1 MSNKNLSIIFTGQG
15 SQFPEMGVD
24 LAKKYSWVKE
34 RYQQSSDILGY
45 DVLKK
50 QEDPDLLNLTEYSQ
64 PSIFIYTSII
74 IDFVRD
80 KIKSSGSNITL
91 AGHSLGEYAALYFAN
106 SLNFDEMLKV
116 VKFRGEAMSIVSDP
130 SKYIMYAIL
139 KKEDQPIDKS
149 IFGNGAYLANLN
161 SEKQIVICGLKNEL
175 ENFKEKHALGKYIP
189 LNVSAPFHSE
199 LMIESSNLFESK
211 IDDIVFNNIEIDVI
225 SNHMLIN
232 YKNISKIEYSNQLK
246 SQIHSPVMWSDT
258 IQKIISMNVE
268 TFIEIGPKKTLLN
281 FIPRNFTGDKIAIT
295 NNDEVENYVRK

>member
-1 MSNKNLSIIFTGQG
+1 MSNKNVSILFTGQG

-24 LAKKYSWVKE
+24 LASKYSWVKE

-64 PSIFIYTSII
+64 PAIFIYTSIL
-74 IDFVRD
+74 IDFVSD
-80 KIKSSGSNITL
+80 KIKTSGSNITL

-106 SLNFDEMLKV
+106 SLNFEDMLKV

-130 SKYIMYAIL
+130 AKYMMYAIL
-139 KKEDQPIDKS
+139 KKEDQIIDKS
-149 IFGNGAYLANLN
+149 IFGNGVYLANLN

-175 ENFKEKHALGKYIP
+175 ENFKEKNAIGKYIP

-211 IDDIVFNNIEIDVI
+211 IGDIVFNDVELDVI

-246 SQIHSPVMWSDT
+246 AQIHSPVMWFDT

-268 TFIEIGPKKTLLN
+268 NFIEIGPKKTLLN
-281 FIPRNFTGDKIAIT
+281 FIPRDFAGEKIAIT
-295 NNDEVENYVRK
+295 NNEEVENYV

>member
-1 MSNKNLSIIFTGQG
+1 MSNKNLSILFTGQG

-24 LAKKYSWVKE
+24 LASKYNWVKE

-64 PSIFIYTSII
+64 PSIFIYTSIL

-80 KIKSSGSNITL
+80 KINTSVSNITL

-106 SLNFDEMLKV
+106 SLNFEDMLKV

-130 SKYIMYAIL
+130 SKYMMYAIL
-139 KKEDQPIDKS
+139 KKEDQIIDKS
-149 IFGNGAYLANLN
+149 IFGNGVYLANLN

-211 IDDIVFNNIEIDVI
+211 IGDIVFNDVELDVI

-246 SQIHSPVMWSDT
+246 AQIHSPVMWSDT

-281 FIPRNFTGDKIAIT
+281 FIPRDFAGEKIAIT
-295 NNDEVENYVRK
+295 NNEEVENYV

>member
-1 MSNKNLSIIFTGQG
+1 MSNKNLSILFTGQG

-24 LAKKYSWVKE
+24 LANKYSWVKE

-64 PSIFIYTSII
+64 PSIFIYTSIL

-80 KIKSSGSNITL
+80 KINTSASNVTL

-106 SLNFDEMLKV
+106 SLNFEDMLKV

-130 SKYIMYAIL
+130 AKYMMYAIL
-139 KKEDQPIDKS
+139 KKEDQIIDKS
-149 IFGNGAYLANLN
+149 IFGNGVYLANLN

-175 ENFKEKHALGKYIP
+175 ENFKEKYALGKYIP

-211 IDDIVFNNIEIDVI
+211 IRDIVFNDVKADVI

-232 YKNISKIEYSNQLK
+232 YKSISKTEYSNQLK
-246 SQIHSPVMWSDT
+246 AQIHSPVMWSDT
-258 IQKIISMNVE
+258 VQKIISMNIE
-268 TFIEIGPKKTLLN
+268 NFIEIGPKKTLLN
-281 FIPRNFTGDKIAIT
+281 FIPRDFAGEKIAIT
-295 NNDEVENYVRK
+295 NNEEVENYV

>member
-1 MSNKNLSIIFTGQG
+1 MSNKNLSILFTGQG

-24 LAKKYSWVKE
+24 LARKFSWVKE

-45 DVLKK
+45 DVFKK
-50 QEDPDLLNLTEYSQ
+50 QENPDMLNLTEYSQ
-64 PSIFIYTSII
+64 PAIFIYTSIL

-80 KIKSSGSNITL
+80 KIKTLGSNITL

-106 SLNFDEMLKV
+106 SLAFEDMLKV

-130 SKYIMYAIL
+130 SKYMMYAIL
-139 KKEDQPIDKS
+139 KKEDQNIDKS
-149 IFGNGAYLANLN
+149 IFGNGVYLANLN

-199 LMIESSNLFESK
+199 LMIESSILFNNK
-211 IDDIVFNNIEIDVI
+211 ISDIVFNNVETDVI

-232 YKNISKIEYSNQLK
+232 YKNISKTEYSNQLK
-246 SQIHSPVMWSDT
+246 VQIHSPVMWSDT

-268 TFIEIGPKKTLLN
+268 NFIEIGPKKTLLN
-281 FIPRNFTGDKIAIT
+281 FIPKNFSGEKIAIT
-295 NNDEVENYVRK
+295 NNEEVENYV

>member
-1 MSNKNLSIIFTGQG
+1 MSNKNLSVLFTGQG

-24 LAKKYSWVKE
+24 LASKYNWIKE

-64 PSIFIYTSII
+64 PSIFIYTSIL

-80 KIKSSGSNITL
+80 KINSSVSNIIL
-91 AGHSLGEYAALYFAN
+91 AGHSLGEYASLYFAN
-106 SLNFDEMLKV
+106 SLNFEDMLKV

-130 SKYIMYAIL
+130 AKYKMYAIL
-139 KKEDQPIDKS
+139 KKEDQIIDKS
-149 IFGNGAYLANLN
+149 IFGNGVYLANLN

-211 IDDIVFNNIEIDVI
+211 ISDIVFKDVEIDVI

-232 YKNISKIEYSNQLK
+232 YKNISKTEYSNQLK
-246 SQIHSPVMWSDT
+246 AQIHSPVMWSDT

-268 TFIEIGPKKTLLN
+268 NFIEIGPKKTLLN
-281 FIPRNFTGDKIAIT
+281 FIPRNFAGEKIAIT
-295 NNDEVENYVRK
+295 NNEEFENYV

>member
-1 MSNKNLSIIFTGQG
+1 MSNKNLSILFTGQG

-24 LAKKYSWVKE
+24 LANKYSWVKE

-50 QEDPDLLNLTEYSQ
+50 QEDQDLLNLTEYSQ
-64 PSIFIYTSII
+64 PSIFIYTSIL

-80 KIKSSGSNITL
+80 KINTSVSNITL

-106 SLNFDEMLKV
+106 SLNFEDMLKV
-116 VKFRGEAMSIVSDP
+116 VKSRGEAMSIVSDP
-130 SKYIMYAIL
+130 AKYMMYAIL
-139 KKEDQPIDKS
+139 KKEDQIIDKS
-149 IFGNGAYLANLN
+149 IFGNGVYLANLN

-211 IDDIVFNNIEIDVI
+211 ISDIVFNDVKADVI

-232 YKNISKIEYSNQLK
+232 YKSISKTEYSNQLK
-246 SQIHSPVMWSDT
+246 AQIYSPVMWSDT
-258 IQKIISMNVE
+258 IQKIISTNVE
-268 TFIEIGPKKTLLN
+268 NFIEIGPKKTLLN
-281 FIPRNFTGDKIAIT
+281 FIPRNFAGEKIAIT
-295 NNDEVENYVRK
+295 NNVEVENYV

>member
-1 MSNKNLSIIFTGQG
+1 MSNKNLSILFTGQG

-24 LAKKYSWVKE
+24 LARKFSWVKE

-45 DVLKK
+45 DVFKK
-50 QEDPDLLNLTEYSQ
+50 QENPDLLNLTEFSQ
-64 PSIFIYTSII
+64 PAIFIYTSIL

-80 KIKSSGSNITL
+80 KIKTIGSNITL

-106 SLNFDEMLKV
+106 SLAFEDMLKV

-130 SKYIMYAIL
+130 SKYMMYAIL
-139 KKEDQPIDKS
+139 KKEDQNIDKS
-149 IFGNGAYLANLN
+149 IFGNGVYLANLN

-199 LMIESSNLFESK
+199 LMIESSILFNNK
-211 IDDIVFNNIEIDVI
+211 ISDIVFNNVETDVI

-232 YKNISKIEYSNQLK
+232 YKSISKTEYSNQLK
-246 SQIHSPVMWSDT
+246 VQIHSPVMWSDT

-268 TFIEIGPKKTLLN
+268 NFIEIGPKKTLLN
-281 FIPRNFTGDKIAIT
+281 FIPKNFSGEKIAIT
-295 NNDEVENYVRK
+295 NNEEVENYV

>member
-1 MSNKNLSIIFTGQG
+1 MSNKNLSILFTGQG

-24 LAKKYSWVKE
+24 LANKYNWVKE

-64 PSIFIYTSII
+64 PSIFIYTSIL

-80 KIKSSGSNITL
+80 KINTSASNITL

-106 SLNFDEMLKV
+106 SLNFEDMLKV

-130 SKYIMYAIL
+130 AKYMMYAIL
-139 KKEDQPIDKS
+139 KKEDQIIDKS
-149 IFGNGAYLANLN
+149 IFGNGVYLANLN

-211 IDDIVFNNIEIDVI
+211 IGDIAFNDVELDVI
-225 SNHMLIN
+225 SNHMLTN

-246 SQIHSPVMWSDT
+246 AQIHSPVMWSDT

-281 FIPRNFTGDKIAIT
+281 FIPRNFAGDKIAIT
-295 NNDEVENYVRK
+295 NNEEVENYV

>member
-1 MSNKNLSIIFTGQG
+1 MSNKNLSILFTGQG

-24 LAKKYSWVKE
+24 LANKYSWVKE

-64 PSIFIYTSII
+64 PSIFIYTSIL

-80 KIKSSGSNITL
+80 KINTSASNITL

-106 SLNFDEMLKV
+106 SLNFDDMLKV

-130 SKYIMYAIL
+130 SKYMMYAIL
-139 KKEDQPIDKS
+139 KKEDQIIDKS
-149 IFGNGAYLANLN
+149 IFGNGVYLANLN

-211 IDDIVFNNIEIDVI
+211 ISDILFNDVKVDVI

-232 YKNISKIEYSNQLK
+232 YKSISKTEYPNQLK
-246 SQIHSPVMWSDT
+246 AQIHSPVMWSNT
-258 IQKIISMNVE
+258 IQKIISTNIE
-268 TFIEIGPKKTLLN
+268 NFIEIGPKKTLLN
-281 FIPRNFTGDKIAIT
+281 FIPRNFAGEKIAIT
-295 NNDEVENYVRK
+295 NNEEVSNYV

>member
-1 MSNKNLSIIFTGQG
+1 MSNKNLSILFTGQG

-24 LAKKYSWVKE
+24 FANKYSWVKE

-50 QEDPDLLNLTEYSQ
+50 QEYPDLLNLTEFSQ
-64 PSIFIYTSII
+64 PSIFIYTSIL

-80 KIKSSGSNITL
+80 KINTSASNITL

-106 SLNFDEMLKV
+106 SLNFEVMLKV

-130 SKYIMYAIL
+130 DKYMMYAIL
-139 KKEDQPIDKS
+139 KKEDQIIDKS
-149 IFGNGAYLANLN
+149 IFGNGVYLANLN

-211 IDDIVFNNIEIDVI
+211 MSDIVFNDVKADVI

-232 YKNISKIEYSNQLK
+232 YKNISKKEYPNQLK
-246 SQIHSPVMWSDT
+246 AQIHSPVMWSET

-295 NNDEVENYVRK
+295 NNEEVENYV

>member
-1 MSNKNLSIIFTGQG
+1 MSNKNLSILFTGQG
-15 SQFPEMGVD
+15 SQFPEMGID
-24 LAKKYSWVKE
+24 LASKYSWVKE

-64 PSIFIYTSII
+64 PSIFIYTSILV
-74 IDFVRD
+74 DFVRD
-80 KIKSSGSNITL
+80 KINASASNITL

-106 SLNFDEMLKV
+106 SLNFDDMLKV

-130 SKYIMYAIL
+130 AKYMMYAIL
-139 KKEDQPIDKS
+139 KKENQIIDKS
-149 IFGNGAYLANLN
+149 IFGNGVYLANLN

-175 ENFKEKHALGKYIP
+175 DNFKENHALGKYIP

-211 IDDIVFNNIEIDVI
+211 ISDIVFNDVEIDVI

-232 YKNISKIEYSNQLK
+232 YKNISKTEYSNQLK
-246 SQIHSPVMWSDT
+246 AQIHSPVMWSDT
-258 IQKIISMNVE
+258 IQKIISTNVE
-268 TFIEIGPKKTLLN
+268 NFIEIGPKKTLLN
-281 FIPRNFTGDKIAIT
+281 FIPRNFAGDKISIT
-295 NNDEVENYVRK
+295 NNEEFENYV

>member
-1 MSNKNLSIIFTGQG
+1 MSNKNLSILFTGQG

-24 LAKKYSWVKE
+24 LANKYSWVKE

-64 PSIFIYTSII
+64 PSIFIYTSIL

-91 AGHSLGEYAALYFAN
+91 AGHSLGEYAALYYAN
-106 SLNFDEMLKV
+106 SLNFDDMLKV
-116 VKFRGEAMSIVSDP
+116 VKFRGESMSIVSDP
-130 SKYIMYAIL
+130 SKYMMYAIL
-139 KKEDQPIDKS
+139 KKEDQTIDKS
-149 IFGNGAYLANLN
+149 IFGNGVYLANLN

-211 IDDIVFNNIEIDVI
+211 IGDIVFNDVELDVI

-246 SQIHSPVMWSDT
+246 AQIHSPVMWSDT

-281 FIPRNFTGDKIAIT
+281 FIPRNFAGDKIAIT
-295 NNDEVENYVRK
+295 NNEEVENNV